1 MEGLKKTLTIL
12 NLSGKLSQEFST
24 YLSSR
29 NIQVIDVANSSGSE
43 EWTHVLTKDIHNFD
57 DINSTYRVVE
67 LNRHIISLSK
77 PSDLQSFTINNGN
90 MVLNDIWFVSSM
102 GPFIVDKY
110 FQGYGGISLGD
121 NYPTFK
127 ELGSFNVANP
137 FNTGEYL
144 DRMVQNAFECG
155 VEALTVKTY
164 FDHLVMYVAGLKKKG
179 KAGLPFEVSY
189 GTFEN
194 IFAMQVHFF
203 SQNLEMLDVTTS
215 LSSTLSRKAE
225 EYFLNVSVQSADFFD
240 FTHMPEVN
248 KVVITGLW
256 NQDERLT
263 FESRGCMFTSLT
275 GGAAYSQYEMEGA
288 TSILVSD
295 PPMEDF
301 TYKVT
306 IPDTLPAEVYNTV
319 LNGSD
324 DEEESFSTVK
334 GSKDVEEAAIVVKGS
349 DDEKEAAQIIKGDKE
364 LEDLI
369 QTVKGKLEVDKSVVW
384 ISENKLDVDKTAYR
398 IAATIDQSAKESN
411 LKVRSLGEKLPE
423 AIKTGLFDFAKNRT
437 KDAEDLDESEV
448 QAFQVQ
454 KVPAIIKA
462 GMVPATKISSEVATN
477 QTKDMVVK
485 SLGIMPQVT
494 QSSPDTDAMK
504 LLEIRLNT
512 SNVDNEKLKT
522 QLKAL
527 TSEVR
532 ILKESRAKLA
542 EIQMK
547 ANAVANEINVKT
559 NDQDDLLR
567 KQFQQKLNEQ
577 KTLNETEIK
586 KLSGLLE
593 RESKLIANVKQ
604 EGLKARKV
612 QIEAMQK
619 ENFFSQELEK
629 SERQV
634 KSKDLILIKTKETFT
649 KLLEKKDRDIED
661 LKLKT
666 DQLTKALSAAPATTQ
681 VQTIK
686 DLAKQ
691 NQNLI
696 RQLEVYKGKISSLA
710 NQFQTS
716 KIEDSSKD
724 EARKLQMINQQM
736 KNQLD
741 NAKKETERLQARASI
756 DSSQLMLLRQ
766 DKVRLEQLVKKT
778 ALENVKEA
786 ESPKNQISDQELK
799 RLQAHNQILETQ
811 VKDSSL
817 KISNLENK
825 LADAMKPQKA
835 VSPGD
840 DSNKVKI
847 SQLENSVKKLTAD
860 LIETKTLLNDG
871 KKETIKLSQEKT
883 VLSNQLDKF
892 KKEADKGKPAL
903 PKKPGGKAA

>member
-12 NLSGKLSQEFST
+12 NLAGKLSQEFST

-43 EWTHVLTKDIHNFD
+43 DWTHILTKDIHNFD
-57 DINSTYRVVE
+57 DINSTYQVVE

-90 MVLNDIWFVSSM
+90 MVLNDIWFMSSM

-144 DRMVQNAFECG
+144 DRMVHNAFECG

-164 FDHLVMYVAGLKKKG
+164 FDHLVMFVAGLKKKG

-215 LSSTLSRKAE
+215 LSSTFSRKAE

-275 GGAAYSQYEMEGA
+275 GGAAYSHYEMEGA

-295 PPMEDF
+295 QPKEDF

-324 DEEESFSTVK
+324 DEEESSSDVK

-411 LKVRSLGEKLPE
+411 LKIRSLGEKLPE

-462 GMVPATKISSEVATN
+462 GMVPATKISSQVATN
-477 QTKDMVVK
+477 QTQDMVVK

-494 QSSPDTDAMK
+494 QSSPDTEAMK
-504 LLEIRLNT
+504 LLETRLNT

-547 ANAVANEINVKT
+547 ATAVANEINVKT

-577 KTLNETEIK
+577 KTLNETETK

-634 KSKDLILIKTKETFT
+634 KAKDLILIKTRDTFT

-710 NQFQTS
+710 NQFQNS

-724 EARKLQMINQQM
+724 EARKLQMINQQI

-741 NAKKETERLQARASI
+741 VAKKETERLQARASI

-835 VSPGD
+835 VSTGD

-871 KKETIKLSQEKT
+871 KKETIKLRQEKT
-883 VLSNQLDKF
+883 VLSNQLDKL